1 MGELSDPKRVEIAV
15 TKGLHLSKT
24 QSSQE
29 LHFVHISESQA
40 MEGH

>member
-1 MGELSDPKRVEIAV
+1 MGELSDPKRVEIAMN
-15 TKGLHLSKT
+15 KGLHLSKM
-24 QSSQE
+24 QSFQE